1 MIYSNMV
8 ASSLAYHL
16 LPPDEALKEALSL
29 GYEGLE
35 VLCDPPW
42 HPRGWPPA
50 LVRKLAEAGA
60 TLSLHAPIADVNLI
74 SPHPAARAFAEA
86 ELARTLVLA
95 ATLGAEAVTFHL
107 GYRSTGSPYQPPWE
121 EAVAAI
127 RRLAARAKSL
137 GVKLCLEN
145 DPKSP
150 YTFLSDLELFEKLL
164 SELGIPGTLDLGHAW
179 TAHGEDTLALLPR
192 LVPYIHTVHLHD
204 NHGQADEHLPL
215 GAGVIQLARA
225 LAILGNESR
234 LFVVEHFS
242 EADLVRSLD
251 WLQSR

>member
-1 MIYSNMV
+1 MKLL
-8 ASSLAYHL
+8 ASSLAYHPL
-16 LPPDEALKEALSL
+16 APDEALERAVAL

-35 VLCDPPW
+35 ILCDPPW
-42 HPRGWPPA
+42 HPRGWPPG
-50 LVRKLAEAGA
+50 LVRTLANADA

-95 ATLGAEAVTFHL
+95 AALGASGVTFHL
-107 GYRSTGSPYQPPWE
+107 GYRSTGVRYEPPWE
-121 EAVAAI
+121 EAMAAI
-127 RRLAARAKSL
+127 RRLATRAKSL

-150 YTFLSDLELFEKLL
+150 HTFLSDLERFEALL
-164 SELGIPGTLDLGHAW
+164 SRLGIPGTLDLGHAW

-192 LVPYIHTVHLHD
+192 LVPHIHTVHLHD

-215 GAGVIQLARA
+215 GAGVIEVGRTLD
-225 LAILGNESR
+225 ILTKGAG
-234 LFVVEHFS
+234 LVVVEHFS

-251 WLQSR
+251 WLNSH